1 MKIRIKPEKLAWLAL
16 SFVAVGAAAGIFTSP
31 DWKES
36 DTPAPP
42 AFSLDRLITLEM
54 PRYVSLRFG
63 VDPATLA
70 ITPDGIVRYV
80 MVATNA
86 SGSFSA
92 LYEGIRCATGEVKT
106 YARASNGAAWSIVK
120 EAQWQ
125 DWSGA
130 TLASKHARGLAR
142 QGACDGST
150 SANSV
155 RDIVN
160 ALKNPDQG
168 RSR

>member
-1 MKIRIKPEKLAWLAL
+1 MKPEKWLSLVL
-16 SFVAVGAAAGIFTSP
+16 SLSVFGAAAQLLTDP
-31 DWKES
+31 DWREAQA
-36 DTPAPP
+36 PAPP
-42 AFSLDRLITLEM
+42 AFNKDRLIALEM

-86 SGSFSA
+86 TGSVSA

-106 YARASNGAAWSIVK
+106 YARGNNGAAWSIVK
-120 EAQWQ
+120 DAQWQ
-125 DWSGA
+125 DWSGS
-130 TLASKHARGLAR
+130 TLASKHAKALAR
-142 QGACDGST
+142 QGACDGSA